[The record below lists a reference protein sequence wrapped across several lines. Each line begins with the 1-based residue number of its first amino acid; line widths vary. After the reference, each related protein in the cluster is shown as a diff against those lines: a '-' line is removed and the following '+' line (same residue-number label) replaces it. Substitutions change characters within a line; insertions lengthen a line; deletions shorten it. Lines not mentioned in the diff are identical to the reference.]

1 MQYLWPLTL
10 KANETFQHIFRVKRA
25 CTLLNKYSFVGIPEA
40 PVGGDRESTY
50 VLCTRICD
58 FTFFPW
64 GTFII
69 FSLFKGRKYSWFLR
83 AETSINARLMLSAS
97 KSYFFLIIRRWRFVD
112 IYQNFQTRF
121 FSSEKKRKK
130 SLLLVFLYTTSVSIY
145 SKSEDTKKVTWIIQD
160 GKVSRKKWRD

>member
-64 GTFII
+64 STFII

-97 KSYFFLIIRRWRFVD
+97 KSYFFFLIIRRWCFVD

-121 FSSEKKRKK
+121 LVQRKREKKKIFVVSLSLYNFRFYLLKIWRYKK
-130 SLLLVFLYTTSVSIY
+130 SNLNNSRR
-145 SKSEDTKKVTWIIQD
+145 KSF
-160 GKVSRKKWRD
+160 

>member
-64 GTFII
+64 STFII

-83 AETSINARLMLSAS
+83 ADTSINARLMLSAS
-97 KSYFFLIIRRWRFVD
+97 KSYFSFN
-112 IYQNFQTRF
+112 YQTLTFCGYLPKLPDSF
-121 FSSEKKRKK
+121 FSSEEKRKK

-145 SKSEDTKKVTWIIQD
+145 TKSEDTKKSNLNN
-160 GKVSRKKWRD
+160 SRWKSL